1 MEQIVTY
8 EYPIILQAIAEQRP
22 PAMANKSFP
31 YNDLTDDRRF
41 EELLYAL
48 FRDKINN
55 GSFQGFD
62 GISLMSGVRDK
73 GRDCSLTRNG
83 KNHGLIQCKKYGR
96 NIGKGFFGEEITKF
110 AMYSLLESKLIEDPD
125 DFTYYIAVSQG
136 FVLDCSDFIDD
147 FNNLIAGESELSSW
161 IDKNLRIPTLA
172 GLKLDNI
179 EPQVRDILSR
189 IKVEK
194 IVPQDL
200 DGYLSEP
207 SCQQLQPLF
216 FELRV
221 LIDNQAVEQ
230 LRVELKELRTGEM
243 EKEQLDQEL
252 DRGSSSL
259 KHENNQFED
268 IPNSHIQRS
277 ETDELLEWL
286 KQPAPRDDNGKEQN
300 ICLLAGNAGTGK
312 TVILKDLYDRLALK
326 NLPVLALKAD
336 KLYATSIMELQQK
349 IGLTLPVF
357 QFIEQ
362 CKQKDKQTVLVIDQI
377 DALSQAMS
385 ADRSFLEVY
394 KSLIDRYTHDPNV
407 RIIISVRLFDLY
419 YDPSLR
425 VYKNIKTIVVSP
437 LTESQI
443 FFLLE
448 KIGINKEQV
457 TSKLLQLLK
466 VPNQL
471 NIFARI
477 SPGSTGSLGIT
488 NIQGLYGELWRQKV
502 MSKPRSLDMDPKRIR
517 QLCYKLVKQMFQSQ
531 RISLSEK
538 PYEDYD
544 AEISYLASERILKR
558 EDGQLQFFHQ
568 SFYDFVFAKRFVE
581 KGEDLIAYL
590 KKQEQSLL
598 IRSALKMI
606 LNYLRDYDQHKYEQI
621 IGSLLEDGEVHYHI
635 KHMLVSMLA
644 FLEHPTVEEK
654 EMAQRIMKV
663 SLHLSSHFF
672 EQARSQEWFEMV
684 MGNQLISFLE
694 FGKEVDDKEFLDLPD
709 DPEMASW
716 KLGYLKR
723 TAVMLLGRFIN
734 AKNPG
739 AWAFLE
745 ESGNAALIGELL
757 YGFEDWS
764 FDPAYQLLE
773 KSGDFFTEDQFGYMH
788 ILEKIAS
795 HRPDYSWAKVQA
807 PLVQSAQSDK
817 NSHNEYEE
825 VELLKALSKSIPEKM
840 IGTLE
845 AIIIEDLP
853 EKSFLNRPLIGDY
866 KYTYIDLKESEDII
880 GREYLYRLLAV
891 CLRRAARKR
900 AEEFYAF
907 LSRHQKSKHKA
918 MLRLLIFAMGTNVSR
933 FSNEVFGLF
942 SYLRDIGALVLGQ
955 DFRVEFRQL
964 FSSTFPHF
972 SPSQQAEVATIL
984 KSLVN
989 KEEIYAYKE
998 EGVSK
1003 IHSYWGKG
1011 KYTFLLRLP
1020 ADFVNA
1026 DSELKRQLQELKRR
1040 FGPYQDKS
1048 STGSVLAGVVQRP
1061 LQAEAYEKMSVEQWL
1076 NSFRRYSS
1084 DRDPFGGD
1092 FLKGGIEEHS
1102 YAFRE
1107 AAGKADPERMYSL
1120 VEQSMADERI
1130 NFIYP
1135 VKGLWGL
1142 VDAGAELQRAVGITK
1157 KLIADTR
1164 LAGSERYILYFI
1176 KPMVSGEQTDIE
1188 LIDFLIVQ
1196 SENYQDLRED
1206 REDVSGETQIG
1217 GLVTRGINTIHG
1229 SAAKILLSVQDPRF
1243 EEQVFLALERLLS
1256 TAPDETRA
1264 ALYFRFAYLNH
1275 LNRDRA
1281 YQLFRASL
1289 LKETS
1294 IYVTASALWSLQYM
1308 GNVDFPGLKDV
1319 YEKLVVSDTLGN
1331 DDTNGLVTI
1340 LYFSYL
1346 FDKPGAE
1353 ELLYKLLDHNSKSRI
1368 WALSEGCR
1376 HYHFNQQSAEKT
1388 HTLLMYLVDNF
1399 ANDPADPMEIRFF
1412 HIEHIK
1418 LAEIHD
1424 FLDAYI
1430 NSVSFTFS
1438 GNLLKYLTRQC
1449 SSNPQMS
1456 IALFNRAIQK
1466 KSSKNDKRGHVREK
1480 DDYTKFIVGAFTT
1493 LNGKDKASKILRKQ
1507 LLESFDEILKDY
1519 RYRTDTDKVLEE
1531 LL

>member
-8 EYPIILQAIAEQRP
+8 ENPIILQAIAEQRP

-31 YNDLTDDRRF
+31 YNDLADDRRF

-48 FRDKINN
+48 FQGKIKNS
-55 GSFQGFD
+55 SFHGFD

-83 KNHGLIQCKKYGR
+83 KNHGLIQCKKYR
-96 NIGKGFFGEEITKF
+96 SNIGKAIFGEEITKF
-110 AMYSLLESKLIEDPD
+110 AMYSLLEGKLIEDRD

-136 FVLDCSDFIDD
+136 FVLECSDFIDD
-147 FNNLIAGESELSSW
+147 FNNLIAIEPELSSW
-161 IDKNLRIPTLA
+161 IDKNLRNPTLA
-172 GLKLDNI
+172 TLKLDNI
-179 EPQVRDILSR
+179 EPQVRDILTR
-189 IKVEK
+189 VKVKK
-194 IVPQDL
+194 IHPQDL
-200 DGYLSEP
+200 DGYLFEP
-207 SCQQLQPLF
+207 DCQHLQPLF
-216 FELRV
+216 FELRI
-221 LIDNQAVEQ
+221 LIDNQPVEQ
-230 LRVELKELRTGEM
+230 LRNELREFRNGQLK
-243 EKEQLDQEL
+243 KEQLDQEL

-259 KHENNQFED
+259 KHESNQFED
-268 IPNSHIQRS
+268 IPDSHIKRF
-277 ETDELLEWL
+277 ETDELLQWL
-286 KQPAPRDDNGKEQN
+286 QQPAQRNDKGKEQN

-312 TVILKDLYDRLALK
+312 TVILKDLYDQLALK
-326 NLPVLALKAD
+326 NFPVLALKAD
-336 KLYATSIMELQQK
+336 KLYATSIMELQHK

-362 CKQKDKQTVLVIDQI
+362 CKQKYKQTVLVIDQI
-377 DALSQAMS
+377 DALSQTMS

-394 KSLIDRYTHDPNV
+394 KSLIDRYTHDSNV

-437 LTESQI
+437 LTEPQI
-443 FFLLE
+443 FSLLE
-448 KIGINKEQV
+448 KIGIKQEQL
-457 TSKLLQLLK
+457 TAKLLQLLK

-477 SPGSTGSLGIT
+477 SPGTTGSLGIT

-502 MSKPRSLDMDPKRIR
+502 ISKPRSLAVDPKRIK

-606 LNYLRDYDQHKYEQI
+606 MNYLRDYDQKKYEQI
-621 IGSLLEDGEVHYHI
+621 MGSLLEDGEVHYHI
-635 KHMLVSMLA
+635 KHMLISMLA
-644 FLEHPTVEEK
+644 FLEHPTDGEK
-654 EMAQRIMKV
+654 EMVLRTLKV
-663 SLHLSSHFF
+663 SLHLCSHFF
-672 EQARSQEWFEMV
+672 EQARSLEWFEMV
-684 MGNQLISFLE
+684 MDKQLICFLE
-694 FGKEVDDKEFLDLPD
+694 SAKETDGKLFLDLPD
-709 DPEMASW
+709 DLEKATL
-716 KLGYLKR
+716 KLGYLQH
-723 TAVMLLGRFIN
+723 TARMLLGRSIN
-734 AKNPG
+734 AKNPR

-745 ESGNAALIGELL
+745 GSGNAALIRELL

-773 KSGDFFTEDQFGYMH
+773 KSGDFFAEDQFGYIH
-788 ILEKIAS
+788 ILEKIAA
-795 HRPDYSWAKVQA
+795 HRPEYSWSKIQG
-807 PLVQSAQSDK
+807 PLVQSARSDK

-825 VELLKALSKSIPEKM
+825 VELLKALSKNIPEKM
-840 IGTLE
+840 IGVLE
-845 AIIIEDLP
+845 GIVVEDLP
-853 EKSFLNRPLIGDY
+853 KTNFLDRPLIGDHS
-866 KYTYIDLKESEDII
+866 YTYTDLKESEDLN

-891 CLRRAARKR
+891 CLRRAARNG
-900 AEEFYAF
+900 AEEFYEF
-907 LSRHQKSKHKA
+907 LSRYQRSRHKA
-918 MLRLLIFAMGTNVSR
+918 MLRLLIFALVTNEARYST
-933 FSNEVFGLF
+933 EVLGLF
-942 SYLRDIGALVLGQ
+942 NYMRDIGALVVGQ
-955 DFRVEFRQL
+955 DFRVEFRNL

-972 SPSQQAEVATIL
+972 SADQKAEVARTL
-984 KSLVN
+984 KTLVN
-989 KEEIYAYKE
+989 KDEIHTYKV

-1003 IHSYWGKG
+1003 VYTYWGKG

-1026 DSELKRQLQELKRR
+1026 DPELKRQLQELERR
-1040 FGPYQDKS
+1040 FGPYLDKS
-1048 STGSVLAGVVQRP
+1048 NTGPVLAGVVRWP
-1061 LQAEAYEKMSVEQWL
+1061 LPAQAYEKMSVDQWL
-1076 NSFRRYSS
+1076 RSFRRYSS
-1084 DRDPFGGD
+1084 NRDPFDGD

-1102 YAFRE
+1102 NAFRE
-1107 AAGKADPERMYSL
+1107 TAGKADAEKMFTL
-1120 VEQSMADERI
+1120 VEQSMEDEKI
-1130 NFIYP
+1130 NFAYS
-1135 VKGLWGL
+1135 VKGIWGL
-1142 VDAGAELQRAVGITK
+1142 VDAGAEYKRAAEITK

-1176 KPMVSGEQTDIE
+1176 KPLVSGEETEIE
-1188 LIDFLIVQ
+1188 LIDFLVAQ

-1206 REDVSGETQIG
+1206 REAVSGETQIG
-1217 GLVTRGINTIHG
+1217 GLVTRGVNTIHG
-1229 SAAKILLSVQDPRF
+1229 SAAKALLSVQDPRF
-1243 EEQVFLALERLLS
+1243 EAQVFSALERLLS

-1281 YQLFRASL
+1281 YQLFRGSL
-1289 LKETS
+1289 LKETN
-1294 IYVTASALWSLQYM
+1294 IYVTASAIWSLQYM
-1308 GNVDFPGLKDV
+1308 GNVDFPGLRAV
-1319 YEKLVVSDTLGN
+1319 YEKLVVSDALGN
-1331 DDTNGLVTI
+1331 DDTNWLVSI

-1346 FDKPGAE
+1346 FGKPGAD
-1353 ELLYKLLDHNSKSRI
+1353 ELLYKLLDHNPKSRT
-1368 WALSEGCR
+1368 WALSEGCK
-1376 HYHFNQQSAEKT
+1376 HYYFNEQSAEKT
-1388 HTLLMYLVDNF
+1388 HPLLMYLVGKF
-1399 ANDPADPMEIRFF
+1399 ANDQADSMEIRFF

-1418 LAEIHD
+1418 LKDIHD
-1424 FLDAYI
+1424 FLEAYI
-1430 NSVSFTFS
+1430 DSPSFTFS
-1438 GNLLKYLTRQC
+1438 GNLLKYLTQQC

-1456 IALFNRAIQK
+1456 IRLFNLAIQK
-1466 KSSKNDKRGHVREK
+1466 RASKIDNRGHLREK
-1480 DDYTKFIVGAFTT
+1480 DGYTKFIVGAFTALT
-1493 LNGKDKASKILRKQ
+1493 GKDKASQTLRKQ

-1519 RYRTDTDKVLEE
+1519 RYRSDTDRVLEE

>member
-1 MEQIVTY
+1 MEQLVTY
-8 EYPIILQAIAEQRP
+8 EYPIIAIAEQRP

-31 YNDLTDDRRF
+31 YNELADDRRF

-48 FRDKINN
+48 FKDKIKN

-83 KNHGLIQCKKYGR
+83 KNHGLIQCKKYGS
-96 NIGKGFFGEEITKF
+96 NIGKGIFGEEITKF
-110 AMYSLLESKLIEDPD
+110 VMYTLLEGKLIEDPD

-136 FVLDCSDFIDD
+136 FVLDCTDFIDD
-147 FNNLIAGESELSSW
+147 FNNKMANEPQLTTW
-161 IDKNLRIPTLA
+161 IDKNLRNPTLA
-172 GLKLDNI
+172 TLKLDNI
-179 EPQVRDILSR
+179 EPQVRDILTR

-194 IVPQDL
+194 ILPQDL

-207 SCQQLQPLF
+207 GCQHLQPLF

-221 LIDNQAVEQ
+221 LIDNHAVEQ
-230 LRVELKELRTGEM
+230 IRVELSELRTGEM
-243 EKEQLDQEL
+243 KKEQLDQEL

-268 IPNSHIQRS
+268 IPDSHIQRS

-286 KQPAPRDDNGKEQN
+286 EQPAQKDDNGKEQN

-312 TVILKDLYDRLALK
+312 TVILKDFYDQLALK
-326 NLPVLALKAD
+326 NLPILALKAD

-362 CKQKDKQTVLVIDQI
+362 CKQKYKQTILVIDQI

-443 FFLLE
+443 FSLLE
-448 KIGINKEQV
+448 KIGIKKEQV
-457 TSKLLQLLK
+457 TQKLLQLLK

-502 MSKPRSLDMDPKRIR
+502 MSKPRSLAMDPKRIK

-538 PYEDYD
+538 PYEEYD

-621 IGSLLEDGEVHYHI
+621 MGTLLEDGEVHYHI

-644 FLEHPTVEEK
+644 FLEHPTEEEK
-654 EMAQRIMKV
+654 EMVQRILKV
-663 SLHLSSHFF
+663 CLHLSSHFF
-672 EQARSQEWFEMV
+672 DQARSQEWFEMV
-684 MGNQLISFLE
+684 IDRQLISFLE
-694 FGKEVDDKEFLDLPD
+694 FGKEIDDKVFLDLPD
-709 DPEMASW
+709 DPEKATW
-716 KLGYLKR
+716 KLGYFKR
-723 TAVMLLGRFIN
+723 TAGMLLGRFIN
-734 AKNPG
+734 AKNPR
-739 AWAFLE
+739 AWAFLAR
-745 ESGNAALIGELL
+745 SGNAALIKELL

-773 KSGDFFTEDQFGYMH
+773 KSGDFFVEDQFGYMH
-788 ILEKIAS
+788 ILEKIAA
-795 HRPDYSWAKVQA
+795 HRPEYSWSKIQG
-807 PLVQSAQSDK
+807 PLVQSARNDK

-853 EKSFLNRPLIGDY
+853 ETNFLDRPLIGDHN
-866 KYTYIDLKESEDII
+866 YTYIDLKESDDLM

-891 CLRRAARKR
+891 CLRRAARMG
-900 AEEFYAF
+900 AEEFYSF
-907 LSRHQKSKHKA
+907 QSRHHRSKHKA
-918 MLRLLIFAMGTNVSR
+918 MLRLVIFAMGTNEAL
-933 FSNEVFGLF
+933 FANEVFGLF
-942 SYLRDIGALVLGQ
+942 SYMRGIGALVLGQ

-972 SPSQQAEVATIL
+972 SPGQKAEAASTL
-984 KSLVN
+984 KTLVN
-989 KEEIYAYKE
+989 KEEIYSYKE

-1003 IHSYWGKG
+1003 VHSNWGKG

-1020 ADFVNA
+1020 ADFVNM
-1026 DSELKRQLQELKRR
+1026 DLELKRQLQELERK

-1048 STGSVLAGVVQRP
+1048 KTGPVLAGVVRRP
-1061 LQAEAYEKMSVEQWL
+1061 LPPGAYEKMSIEQWL
-1076 NSFRRYSS
+1076 RSFRRYSS

-1102 YAFRE
+1102 NAFRDT
-1107 AAGKADPERMYSL
+1107 AGKADAEKMFNL
-1120 VEQSMADERI
+1120 VEQSMQDAKI

-1135 VKGLWGL
+1135 LKGLWGL
-1142 VDAGAELQRAVGITK
+1142 VDAGAEVQRAVGITK
-1157 KLIADTR
+1157 KLITDTR

-1176 KPMVSGEQTDIE
+1176 KPLVSGEETEIE
-1188 LIDFLIVQ
+1188 LIDFLVAQ
-1196 SENYQDLRED
+1196 SENYQDQRED
-1206 REDVSGETQIG
+1206 QEDVSGETQIG
-1217 GLVTRGINTIHG
+1217 GLVTRGINTTHG
-1229 SAAKILLSVQDPRF
+1229 SAAKLLLSIQDPKF
-1243 EEQVFLALERLLS
+1243 EEQVFSALERLLNK
-1256 TAPDETRA
+1256 APEETRA

-1275 LNRDRA
+1275 LNRHRA
-1281 YQLFRASL
+1281 YALFRSSL
-1289 LKETS
+1289 LKETN
-1294 IYVTASALWSLQYM
+1294 IYVTASAIWSLQYM
-1308 GNVDFPGLKDV
+1308 GNVDFSGLRGV
-1319 YEKLVVSDTLGN
+1319 YEKLVISDTLGN
-1331 DDTNGLVTI
+1331 DDTNWLVSI
-1340 LYFSYL
+1340 LYFSHL
-1346 FDKPGAE
+1346 FDKPGAD
-1353 ELLYKLLDHNSKSRI
+1353 ELLYQLLDHNPKSRT
-1368 WALSEGCR
+1368 WALSEGCK
-1376 HYHFNQQSAEKT
+1376 HYHFNEQSAAKT
-1388 HTLLMYLVDNF
+1388 HPLLIYLVEKF

-1412 HIEHIK
+1412 NIEHIK
-1418 LAEIHD
+1418 LGEIHD
-1424 FLDAYI
+1424 FLEAFI

-1438 GNLLKYLTRQC
+1438 GNLLKYLTQQC

-1456 IALFNRAIQK
+1456 IGLFNKAIQK
-1466 KSSKNDKRGHVREK
+1466 RSSKNDNRGHVREK
-1480 DDYTKFIVGAFTT
+1480 DGYTKFIVGAFTA
-1493 LNGKDKASKILRKQ
+1493 LNGKDNASRILRKQ
-1507 LLESFDEILKDY
+1507 LLESFDEILRDY